1 MKTHDPLIWFNE
13 KILPSS
19 EAKVSVLSPTAQFGL
34 NVFEGLRCYWNQKK
48 ERLFVFRLKD
58 HLERLMQSCRLMGF
72 KHDFSIAEIESYL
85 TEVLKANGY
94 REDVSVRIMV
104 FVDGDG
110 SWYSCAP
117 TSMFIAPIPKARS
130 LIEKIKLS
138 KCCVSSWQRINDNV
152 LPPRAKVGANYIN
165 SRWGLLQAKEAG
177 YDFPIFLGVDG
188 KVSESSGS
196 CLFIVRNNKIITPSL
211 NSSILES
218 ITRDTLISIARDM
231 EWDVEDRS
239 VDRTELYLAEE
250 AFLCGSSAE
259 ISPIIEIDGHRIG
272 NGEIGLKTKIL
283 LTKYLKVVSSEES
296 YYQNWVT
303 PVTL

>member
-1 MKTHDPLIWFNE
+1 MKTNDPLIWFNE

-48 ERLFVFRLKD
+48 ESLFVFRLKD

-72 KHDFSIAEIESYL
+72 NHDFSIPEIESYL
-85 TEVLKANGY
+85 KEVLRANRY

-110 SWYSCAP
+110 SWYSRAP

-130 LIEKIKLS
+130 NIEKIQLS
-138 KCCVSSWQRINDNV
+138 TCCVSSWQRINDNV

-165 SRWGLLQAKEAG
+165 SRWGLLQAREAG
-177 YDFPIFLGVDG
+177 FDFPIFLGVDG

-196 CLFIVRNNKIITPSL
+196 CLFLVRNNKIITPSL

-218 ITRDTLISIARDM
+218 ITRETLISMARDM
-231 EWDVEDRS
+231 KWDIEDRS

-250 AFLCGSSAE
+250 AFLCGSAAE

-272 NGEIGLKTKIL
+272 NGEIGLKTKTL